1 MGQRWADAIRQP
13 NHGREAGREAMILE
27 ILFVVCMF
35 LWFLAQL
42 PVPQAVAYSWASTW
56 LAFIAVLL
64 LGLFIFL
71 PALRG

>member
-1 MGQRWADAIRQP
+1 MV
-13 NHGREAGREAMILE
+13 LE

-42 PVPQAVAYSWASTW
+42 PVPQIQGYPWASAW

-64 LGLFIFL
+64 LGVFIFM
-71 PALRG
+71 PGMR